1 MYHSPIKRRVTRKI
15 RVGKVFVGGDAP
27 ITVQTMTN
35 TETCDVDATTAQ
47 IERCVAAGADIVR
60 VSVPSMEAA
69 EAFGKIRKR
78 VPDVP
83 LVADIHFDH
92 KIALAVA
99 DLGVDCLRI
108 NPGNIGSDAK
118 VREVVAAAR
127 HHGISMRIGVNAGS
141 LEKDLQKKYTEP
153 TGEALLESAL
163 RHIDILERL
172 DFHEYKISVK
182 ASNVFLTLDAY
193 RLLSKEIDNPLHLGL
208 TEAGVFRSGTVKS
221 SIAMGAL
228 LLDGIGDTLRISLA
242 AEPEDEVKIGFDI
255 LKALNIRSNG
265 INFIA
270 CPSCSRQEFDVIRVM
285 NELESRLEDIR
296 VPMDVSV
303 IGCKVNG
310 PGEAKEADIGVVGA
324 EPKSLVYRNGEKS
337 HLIPTATMVDE
348 IEKMVRERVKE
359 KQNAEARQ
367 KVEDKAQGVFKRDV
381 Q

>member
-1 MYHSPIKRRVTRKI
+1 MHESPIKRRLTRKI
-15 RVGKVFVGGDAP
+15 RVGKVYVGGDAP
-27 ITVQTMTN
+27 ISVQTMTN
-35 TETCDVDATTAQ
+35 TETCDVDATVAQ
-47 IERCVAAGADIVR
+47 IERCVTAGADIVR
-60 VSVPSMEAA
+60 VSVPSMDAA
-69 EAFGKIRKR
+69 RAFGKIRQR

-99 DLGVDCLRI
+99 ELGVDCLRI
-108 NPGNIGSDAK
+108 NPGNIGSDDK

-141 LEKDLQKKYTEP
+141 LEKDLQKKYGEP
-153 TGEALLESAL
+153 TGEALLESAM
-163 RHIDILERL
+163 RHIDILDRL
-172 DFHEYKISVK
+172 DFHEFKVSVK

-193 RLLSKEIDNPLHLGL
+193 RLLSKQIDNPLHLGV
-208 TEAGVFRSGTVKS
+208 TEAGVYRSGTVKS
-221 SIAMGAL
+221 AIALGGL
-228 LLDGIGDTLRISLA
+228 LLDGIGDTIRISLA

-255 LKALNIRSNG
+255 LKSLNIRSNG

-285 NELESRLEDIR
+285 NELEARLEDVR

-324 EPKSLVYRNGEKS
+324 LPNSLVYRHGEKS
-337 HLIPTATMVDE
+337 HLIPTATLVDE
-348 IEKMVRERVKE
+348 IEKMVRDRVRE
-359 KQNAEARQ
+359 QEAAMARQ
-367 KVEDKAQGVFKRDV
+367 KQDDEARGVFTRDA